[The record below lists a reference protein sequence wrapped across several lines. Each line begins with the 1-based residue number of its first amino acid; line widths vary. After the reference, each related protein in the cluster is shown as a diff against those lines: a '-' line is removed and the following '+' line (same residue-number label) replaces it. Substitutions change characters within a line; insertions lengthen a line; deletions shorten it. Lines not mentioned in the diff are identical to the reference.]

1 MNEMN
6 KENELLEKAL
16 YNLDQALK
24 DSIHPKLNIMLKEKR
39 LELKHKTN
47 ISRYKI
53 AMELKRINKYNKA
66 LIFLLKAFNSGLHLE
81 KNYQKYL
88 IEGGGQNILQL
99 K

>member
-6 KENELLEKAL
+6 KENELLEKTL

-47 ISRYKI
+47 ISRYKM
-53 AMELKRINKYNKA
+53 AMALKRINKYN
-66 LIFLLKAFNSGLHLE
+66 
-81 KNYQKYL
+81 
-88 IEGGGQNILQL
+88 
-99 K
+99 